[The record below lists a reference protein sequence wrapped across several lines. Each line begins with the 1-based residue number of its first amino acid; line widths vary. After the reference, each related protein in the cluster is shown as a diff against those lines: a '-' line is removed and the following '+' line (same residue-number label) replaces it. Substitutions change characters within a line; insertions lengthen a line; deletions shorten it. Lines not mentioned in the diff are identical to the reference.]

1 MPSWFCATTSLY
13 GAVYVP
19 TAGTPSAFLR
29 YWRLPKLQVSR
40 RFVESSR
47 RRNQRIGEQRPFERQ
62 ERAGSST
69 RRTVGPLLEV
79 LNRPFSNCLHAKI
92 SEVVPKRQ
100 NPWPQPPEGLDRL
113 AVSCLLSCQLESPC
127 DNDPRVGACRRKLS
141 CPGSRRSGGRE
152 RSAASKRGAAAP
164 ISPRTASSN

>member
-62 ERAGSST
+62 ERAGLFNSEIST
-69 RRTVGPLLEV
+69 RVL
-79 LNRPFSNCLHAKI
+79 LNRPFSNCLHAI
-92 SEVVPKRQ
+92 CEGRPPKQRAC
-100 NPWPQPPEGLDRL
+100 DRL

-141 CPGSRRSGGRE
+141 RPGSRRSGGRE